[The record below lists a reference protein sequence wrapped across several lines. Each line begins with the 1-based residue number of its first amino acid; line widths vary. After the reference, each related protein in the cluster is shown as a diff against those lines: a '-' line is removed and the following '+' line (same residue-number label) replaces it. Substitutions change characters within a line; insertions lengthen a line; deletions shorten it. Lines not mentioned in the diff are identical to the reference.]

1 MTYTLSNSTAAN
13 FPACFLSFGS
23 IHEMAAAR
31 TFCVSSMKRYAAVPT
46 AAATTALVNGTLS
59 AKERSM
65 SVPCALDASASL
77 TLLTFLPSCG
87 NATLETTAAK
97 KVAQLKTA
105 TTPTSRGTAIGSIS
119 VTVEGLRCANIAQMA
134 TTTAKY

>member
-1 MTYTLSNSTAAN
+1 
-13 FPACFLSFGS
+13 
-23 IHEMAAAR
+23 MAAAR

-87 NATLETTAAK
+87 NATL
-97 KVAQLKTA
+97 
-105 TTPTSRGTAIGSIS
+105 
-119 VTVEGLRCANIAQMA
+119 
-134 TTTAKY
+134 